1 MGDSLEGPMRNV
13 RDDAHL
19 ELKMANN
26 VYTDCVSKQFLP
38 AWLKGE
44 SLQLNIDVCAAEY
57 GCHFYVCVQGA
68 RWIIRKQTTYY

>member
-13 RDDAHL
+13 RDDSHL

-57 GCHFYVCVQGA
+57 EDM
-68 RWIIRKQTTYY
+68 